1 MERKIVERL
10 LLGEGLNQICRE
22 LKVSKRRV
30 MTLRAR
36 ADELGYLD
44 GSIALP
50 PYPEAIFPDIVDG
63 RSQRTS
69 AAWQLLTPY
78 LDWIKERLAAGW
90 HAVTVFEELPVRVPR
105 SSFYRFILRHK
116 LNTLGVALRR
126 VVPEI
131 VHRPGE
137 ALLVDWGHLWT
148 VEQNGRRVKLW
159 AFIAVLGYS
168 RFMVVKLMTRCTL
181 VETLDALRHVF
192 EGLGGVAGRTTSDNP
207 KVFAAQ
213 ADKYEPILNP
223 AYERFAG
230 HYGTLIECLPPR
242 APEKKGKVERPV
254 PYIRRLLEGY
264 VGDRNDVQA
273 IQAYLDRKIEL
284 ANQRRHGTTHERP
297 IDRFVNEER
306 AALKPLPLLPYE
318 LEEYHEGAVRA
329 DGHVRFRGKYYS
341 VAEQYV
347 KENVTVLGD
356 SKKVSIYHKGKL
368 IEVHDRITDR
378 YRFKSTK
385 PHHRKPWEL
394 ACENPNGLCSLAA
407 KIGPQTEVLVDVILR
422 RGDGFID
429 LRCIWGILSLDKKF
443 RREDV
448 EAACEQALA
457 LDSCS
462 YQFVKSLL
470 EAKCMGQKEETTP
483 PPGTRPAGKFQRDLS
498 EYQQLLL
505 NLKPE
510 GGTYE
515 H

>member
-1 MERKIVERL
+1 MDRKIVERL
-10 LLGEGLNQICRE
+10 LLGEGPNRICRE

-30 MTLRAR
+30 MGIRAR
-36 ADELGYLD
+36 ADEQGYLD
-44 GSIALP
+44 GSTALP
-50 PYPEAIFPDIVDG
+50 PYPEAVFPDAVDG

-78 LDWIKERLAAGW
+78 LEWIKEHLTAGW
-90 HAVTVFEELPVRVPR
+90 HAVTVFEELPVQVPR

-131 VHRPGE
+131 VHQPGE
-137 ALLVDWGHLWT
+137 ALLVDWGSLWT
-148 VEQNGRRVKLW
+148 VVQDGRRVKLW

-168 RFMVVKLMTRCTL
+168 RFMVARVMTRCTL
-181 VETLDALRHVF
+181 LDTLEVLRQVF
-192 EGLGGVAGRTTSDNP
+192 EVLGGVARRTTSDNP

-213 ADKYEPILNP
+213 ADKYEAILNP

-254 PYIRRLLEGY
+254 PYVRRLMEGY
-264 VGDRNDVQA
+264 TGDRNDIAA
-273 IQAYLDRKIEL
+273 IQAYLERKVAL

-297 IDRFVNEER
+297 IDRFEKEEK

-318 LEEYHEGAVRA
+318 LEEYHEGTVRV

-347 KENVTVLGD
+347 REEVTVLGD

-368 IEVHDRITDR
+368 IEVHERITDR
-378 YRFKSTK
+378 NRSKSTK
-385 PHHRKPWEL
+385 PHHRKPWEQ
-394 ACENPNGLCSLAA
+394 ACDNPEGLRGFAA
-407 KIGPQTEVLVDVILR
+407 KIGPSTEEMVGRILQK
-422 RGDGFID
+422 GDGFID
-429 LRCIWGILSLDKKF
+429 FRRIWGILSLDKKF
-443 RREDV
+443 NREEI
-448 EAACEQALA
+448 EAACAHALS
-457 LDSCS
+457 LDCLS

-470 EAKCMGQKEETTP
+470 EALRLNSGDAATP
-483 PPGTRPAGKFQRDLS
+483 APSTRPRGKYQRDLS
-498 EYQQLLL
+498 EYQQLLF

-510 GGTYE
+510 GGIQ
-515 H
+515 